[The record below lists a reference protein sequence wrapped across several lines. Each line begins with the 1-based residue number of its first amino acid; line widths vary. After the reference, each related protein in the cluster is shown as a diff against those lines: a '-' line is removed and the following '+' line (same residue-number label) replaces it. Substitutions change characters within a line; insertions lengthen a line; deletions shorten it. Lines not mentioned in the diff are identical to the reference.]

1 MSELSDRD
9 LAVETNTIVKTM
21 RSELLGGDGR
31 EGRIPKLET
40 RQDEQAS
47 QINFW
52 RGGIAVC
59 AFLIL
64 VFGALLLAH
73 MMGGH

>member
-1 MSELSDRD
+1 MTESDHD
-9 LAVETNTIVKTM
+9 LLIRMDAKVTEIHTEMTQPQGRVPRLESVVKEH
-21 RSELLGGDGR
+21 S
-31 EGRIPKLET
+31 
-40 RQDEQAS
+40 S

-64 VFGALLLAH
+64 VFGAVLLAH
-73 MMGGH
+73 MLGGH